1 MLDVEQYFGSSWRQ
15 KVLQVNKS
23 PGGMEVDFG
32 WPFLCF
38 SVFCTNY
45 WVKKQTVLLGFRH
58 VSGTRTR
65 PGTYL

>member
-38 SVFCTNY
+38 SVSCVTLLGN
-45 WVKKQTVLLGFRH
+45 KQTVLLGFRH
-58 VSGTRTR
+58 VSGT
-65 PGTYL
+65 